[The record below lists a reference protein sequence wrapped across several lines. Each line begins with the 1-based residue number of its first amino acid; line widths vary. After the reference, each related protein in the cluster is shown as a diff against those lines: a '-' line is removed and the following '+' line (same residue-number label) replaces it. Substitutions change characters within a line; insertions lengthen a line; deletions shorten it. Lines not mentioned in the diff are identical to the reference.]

1 MRYFKQKNFLACY
14 GRLDEDSKKF
24 DIEFW
29 QRQGSKAIFEA
40 AYDMVK
46 DYLLLKRHCA
56 DEPQFQRTIES
67 FEKAPV

>member
-1 MRYFKQKNFLACY
+1 M
-14 GRLDEDSKKF
+14 DEDSKKF

-29 QRQGSKAIFEA
+29 QQQGSKAIFEA

-67 FEKAPV
+67 FGKASM